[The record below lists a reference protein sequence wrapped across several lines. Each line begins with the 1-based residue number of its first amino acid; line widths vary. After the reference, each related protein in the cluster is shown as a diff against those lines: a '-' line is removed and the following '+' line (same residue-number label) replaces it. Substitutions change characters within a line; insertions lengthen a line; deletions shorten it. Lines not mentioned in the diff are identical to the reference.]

1 MRVDN
6 GATRIENRPTQFNP
20 AMRSVQTGSNGTAV
34 DVTRSQTSNGSDAQ
48 GLGGSSRD
56 VIDLGRN
63 ILDTA
68 ESLSSAS
75 GQDASE
81 VMKKVVQWILSAI
94 EGSGAGTTATGVS
107 LDGAASSGSTIDPSG
122 LAGKLPGTGEVSE
135 EQLYAAILEQRIGET
150 AGPEAAKA
158 FAEEFQSEK
167 QRLRRGDG
175 YVPVEE
181 AAQNALRTLSENG
194 EIDGSAAEKINGE
207 AFRAAQLDDNGSLL
221 YDDRGGPGD
230 PTKATASISDAL
242 ERANRQLARF
252 RSGIDR
258 AEPRSLAAQ
267 STKSPQG
274 QKVDGP
280 DGFLW
285 KPESESNG
293 NLVVLVPKEYAHQV
307 SSLQIQDG
315 SGAVLA
321 EGRSNGYG
329 NGGREHF
336 RFDRPG
342 GRFPEGVVVELKLK
356 NGSVVRYEIPTPSER
371 YD

>member
-267 STKSPQG
+267 STKSPRVRKSMDRTASSGSQSPRATEIWWFSSPRSTRIRCRRFRSRTDRARYSPRVVQMDMATVG
-274 QKVDGP
+274 GNTSGSTVRVAGSP
-280 DGFLW
+280 RASW
-285 KPESESNG
+285 SN
-293 NLVVLVPKEYAHQV
+293 
-307 SSLQIQDG
+307 SS
-315 SGAVLA
+315 
-321 EGRSNGYG
+321 
-329 NGGREHF
+329 
-336 RFDRPG
+336 
-342 GRFPEGVVVELKLK
+342 
-356 NGSVVRYEIPTPSER
+356 
-371 YD
+371 